1 MKYAGLAMEERAAA
15 RRQDLIEA
23 GIELIGTRGI
33 AATKVTD
40 VCRQAELTERYFYES
55 FPNLEAFT
63 FAVVQEVS
71 VQLGVRIFTAAMAET
86 DLRRQGHR
94 IIAECLAIV
103 DEDPRVGR
111 IILVETLR
119 AGGALSE
126 LRTTTLVAAGNLLR
140 LAMDPAAGER
150 IVELVGDVI
159 AATMRGDDLP
169 GELTASAD
177 PIDLAL
183 GGAVSEILV
192 AWVEGRITMSQAELR
207 DFLEAMFDV
216 AFDAAAEGGALS
228 NVVENALRGRRG

>member
-1 MKYAGLAMEERAAA
+1 MKYAGLAMEARTAA

-63 FAVVQEVS
+63 FAVVQEVA
-71 VQLGVRIFTAAMAET
+71 VKTGVRIFTAAMAET
-86 DLRRQGHR
+86 DVRRQGHR

-111 IILVETLR
+111 IMLVETLR
-119 AGGALSE
+119 AGGALSQ

-140 LAMDPAAGER
+140 LAIDPTAGER
-150 IVELVGDVI
+150 IPGLVGEVI
-159 AATMRGDDLP
+159 GAAMRGDDLP
-169 GELTASAD
+169 GELTEHAQ
-177 PIDLAL
+177 PVDLAL

-192 AWVEGRITMSQAELR
+192 AWVERRITMSQDELR
-207 DFLEAMFDV
+207 EFLEAMFDA
-216 AFDAAAEGGALS
+216 AFEAAAEGGALA
-228 NVVENALRGRRG
+228 NVVGDAVRGRVT